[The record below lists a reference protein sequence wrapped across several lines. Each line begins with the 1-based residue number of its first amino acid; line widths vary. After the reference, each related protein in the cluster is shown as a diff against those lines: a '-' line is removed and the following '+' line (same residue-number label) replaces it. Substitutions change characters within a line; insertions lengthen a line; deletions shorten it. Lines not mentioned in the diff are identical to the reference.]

1 MAYTPAYSP
10 VGGYGTKSGNSNF
23 VQTPTGGQWS
33 STPASQAG
41 RVLPASTSYTP
52 PRSSGGGGSSPTPAP
67 TPTQPSQDYGS
78 MVDLGGMPN
87 MDEIFAPQE
96 AYLSQVE
103 SQLRGDLPTYQKE
116 AETNYN
122 ANKGQLDT
130 SKNTTMADI
139 AGQETTGQRKYED
152 AATAARRL
160 FNEQQMGISQR
171 FGGSSSAGEA
181 GRAILGQEQQ
191 RQLGQNQR
199 SNIDFQAQ
207 VGRQRQAV
215 EDSYK
220 SSLLGLEQQKQTAL
234 VAIQRDFQAKLM
246 EIANNRAQLAS
257 AKAQARVQAVM
268 DLRNKTFAVQMQ
280 NMQFKQALDAQL
292 AQSQQTMGSV
302 GTAFGG
308 ARSNTSALQQNFN
321 PSSGQP
327 LTMDF
332 GSNQQTNNPYQYGI
346 INPNGNK
353 KEEEFYN
360 GGTTPLFGRSVR

>member
-1 MAYTPAYSP
+1 MAITWGSSN
-10 VGGYGTKSGNSNF
+10 VGGGSTVGGS
-23 VQTPTGGQWS
+23 TGGTGGYTRS
-33 STPASQAG
+33 VASGG
-41 RVLPASTSYTP
+41 RVLPASDTYTP
-52 PRSSGGGGSSPTPAP
+52 PRRSGGGGGSNPTPAP
-67 TPTQPSQDYGS
+67 TPQQQAPSQDYGS
-78 MVDLGGMPN
+78 MVDLGGIPN

-96 AYLSQVE
+96 AYLGQVE
-103 SQLRGDLPTYQKE
+103 AQLRADLPTYQKE
-116 AETNYN
+116 AETNFN

-130 SKNTTMADI
+130 SKNTTMMDI
-139 AGQETTGQRKYED
+139 TGQETTGQRKYED

-160 FNEQQMGISQR
+160 FNEQQMGIGQR

-308 ARSNTSALQQNFN
+308 ARSNTSALQQNFQ
-321 PSSGQP
+321 PSSGDR
-327 LTMDF
+327 LNMDF
-332 GSNQQTNNPYQYGI
+332 GSNQQTNNPYTGQIANTRKKDEFGGLTSSPFM
-346 INPNGNK
+346 NNGNM
-353 KEEEFYN
+353 
-360 GGTTPLFGRSVR
+360 TPLNY